1 MSGKTEVLN
10 SPTLS
15 TEISLVV
22 KSLAQQTLLRALI
35 EVSGV
40 NARVKRVD
48 HNNAC
53 CTG

>member
-48 HNNAC
+48 RNNAC